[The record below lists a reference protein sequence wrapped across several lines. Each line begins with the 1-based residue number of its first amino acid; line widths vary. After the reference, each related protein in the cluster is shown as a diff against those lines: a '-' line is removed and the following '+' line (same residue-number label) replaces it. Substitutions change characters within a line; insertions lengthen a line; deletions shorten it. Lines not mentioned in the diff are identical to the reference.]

1 MTKKESNA
9 ASLRHFYANYDV
21 IDHSSRNP
29 KDLGEYSLIV
39 YTNCDRTY
47 EYIFNY
53 LSESIYVDYELK
65 IRSDEFAHLVVAND
79 ARWADFY
86 RRASTLIQQQSSGS
100 NANSSSSDGAT
111 KTNKFVVYRMDSKK
125 SKKKNRSLRWY
136 LKLTGFK
143 SSCEEFLTELIAH
156 FGNVFE

>member
-1 MTKKESNA
+1 M
-9 ASLRHFYANYDV
+9 NYDV

-39 YTNCDRTY
+39 YTNY
-47 EYIFNY
+47 ERAYEFIFNY

-65 IRSDEFAHLVVAND
+65 IKSDEFAHAVLSND
-79 ARWADFY
+79 SHWCEFY
-86 RRASTLIQQQSSGS
+86 RKAVAHG
-100 NANSSSSDGAT
+100 
-111 KTNKFVVYRMDSKK
+111 KYVVYRMDSKK
-125 SKKKNRSLRWY
+125 SKKRNRTLRWY

-143 SSCEEFLTELIAH
+143 SSCEEFLTELVKH

>member
-79 ARWADFY
+79 SRWAEFY
-86 RRASTLIQQQSSGS
+86 RRASTLTQQS
-100 NANSSSSDGAT
+100 NNNSSSSDGAT

>member
-1 MTKKESNA
+1 MDVPSDK
-9 ASLRHFYANYDV
+9 RHLYLNYDV

-39 YTNCDRTY
+39 YTNYDRAY

-65 IRSDEFAHLVVAND
+65 IKADDFAHLVVSSD
-79 ARWADFY
+79 PRWIEFY
-86 RRASTLIQQQSSGS
+86 RKAAAHG
-100 NANSSSSDGAT
+100 
-111 KTNKFVVYRMDSKK
+111 KFVVYRMDSKK
-125 SKKKNRSLRWY
+125 SKKRHRSLRWY
-136 LKLTGFK
+136 LKLTGYK
-143 SSCEEFLTELIAH
+143 SSCEEFLAELVKH